1 MEGSK
6 VRTERSKSLW
16 EFNRLPARPRTSET
30 HLMKTDG

>member
-16 EFNRLPARPRTSET
+16 EFNRLPPRTSET
-30 HLMKTDG
+30 HLVKTDG